1 MVVTPR
7 DYVHSICN
15 LDWNQRQ
22 PEYLI
27 CLERQKNNMNEEL
40 TELQFQI
47 LDSIY
52 FMESLV
58 NIVEEAEMPRAIV
71 IDEIRIMIDKGWVQV
86 MGYDEEAGDFI
97 RTGIFDNDNLDEYKF
112 LVTKDGLMKHN
123 GNG

>member
-1 MVVTPR
+1 
-7 DYVHSICN
+7 
-15 LDWNQRQ
+15 
-22 PEYLI
+22 
-27 CLERQKNNMNEEL
+27 MNEEL

-58 NIVEEAEMPRAIV
+58 NIIEEAEMPRAIV
-71 IDEIRIMIDKGWVQV
+71 IDEIRTMIDRGWIQV
-86 MGYDEEAGDFI
+86 MAFDEEAGDFN

-112 LVTKDGLMKHN
+112 LATKDGLMKHN